1 MSEKSPVAPADADPR
16 PTQPRPRRAGLWLG
30 LFGVGTV
37 AAIVVTY
44 LFLGRTPETSREV
57 ARGLPAG
64 LSAVGG
70 LDVRA
75 VLQHEWFQK
84 WLNNPFGQRG
94 LEHVE
99 ERYGLDLRKVR
110 TVVCGLGV
118 LNGEVHVIAIV
129 TGRLDRERLEERL
142 SGGGGRTEVGGF
154 LAWPVGARDLVSALG
169 VSADAALAPAVAGL
183 PDDRTLVLGSPTLI
197 ERWVDGGDTV
207 ADDEQLAPLLE
218 AVGERSALWAVA
230 HVSEGLAARLP
241 TIEPG
246 DGVETAPTL
255 AGSTLRYALRL
266 APKEVTLTFELALA
280 DAATAQRLREQWSE
294 ADLFLRL
301 RFALTLLGVA
311 SGGSGGD
318 LVVEEDKLRF
328 EMTAPLPDVPGL

>member
-1 MSEKSPVAPADADPR
+1 M
-16 PTQPRPRRAGLWLG
+16 
-30 LFGVGTV
+30 
-37 AAIVVTY
+37 
-44 LFLGRTPETSREV
+44 
-57 ARGLPAG
+57 
-64 LSAVGG
+64 
-70 LDVRA
+70 
-75 VLQHEWFQK
+75 
-84 WLNNPFGQRG
+84 NNPFGQRG